1 MKKLTTLTL
10 IGAASAL
17 ALGAT
22 AASAQPYG
30 DRYDGY
36 RQDSYR
42 SDSYRGE
49 GYRGDAYRGGWVSI
63 DQRMDQLDRRIDRG
77 VRDGSLN
84 RREAWRLRSEF
95 NDLARLQA
103 RYRADGLSRWERA
116 DLDRRFDI
124 LSDEIRAERHDQYGY
139 GYGYDRR

>member
-22 AASAQPYG
+22 AASAQSYG
-30 DRYDGY
+30 DRHDGY
-36 RQDSYR
+36 RQESYR

-49 GYRGDAYRGGWVSI
+49 GYRGGWVNI
-63 DQRMDQLDRRIDRG
+63 DQRLAQLDRRIDQG

-84 RREAWRLRSEF
+84 RREAWRLRGEF
-95 NDLARLQA
+95 NEIARLQA
-103 RYRADGLSRWERA
+103 RYRANGLSGWERA

-124 LSDEIRAERHDQYGY
+124 LSNEIRAERHDQYGY

>member
-22 AASAQPYG
+22 AASAQSYG
-30 DRYDGY
+30 DRQDSY

-42 SDSYRGE
+42 SD
-49 GYRGDAYRGGWVSI
+49 GYRGGGYVSI
-63 DQRMDQLDRRIDRG
+63 DQRMAQLDRRIDRG
-77 VRDGSLN
+77 VRDGSLS
-84 RREAWRLRSEF
+84 RREAYRLRSEF
-95 NDLARLQA
+95 QQIARLQA
-103 RYRADGLSRWERA
+103 RYRADGLNGWERA

-124 LSDEIRAERHDQYGY
+124 LSNEIRAERHDEYGY

>member
-22 AASAQPYG
+22 AASAQSYG
-30 DRYDGY
+30 DRHDGY

-42 SDSYRGE
+42 QDSYRGD
-49 GYRGDAYRGGWVSI
+49 GYRGGYVSI
-63 DQRMDQLDRRIDRG
+63 DQRMAQLDRRIDRG
-77 VRDGSLN
+77 VRDGTLS
-84 RREAWRLRSEF
+84 RREAYRLRSEF
-95 NDLARLQA
+95 QQIARLQA
-103 RYRADGLSRWERA
+103 RYRADGLNGWERA

-124 LSDEIRAERHDQYGY
+124 LSNQIRAERHDEYGY

>member
-22 AASAQPYG
+22 AASAQSYG
-30 DRYDGY
+30 DRNDGY

-42 SDSYRGE
+42 SD
-49 GYRGDAYRGGWVSI
+49 GYRGAGYVSI
-63 DQRMDQLDRRIDRG
+63 DQRMAQLDRRIDRG
-77 VRDGSLN
+77 VRDGSLS
-84 RREAWRLRSEF
+84 RREAYRLRSEF
-95 NDLARLQA
+95 QQIARLQA
-103 RYRADGLSRWERA
+103 RYRADGLNGWERA

-124 LSDEIRAERHDQYGY
+124 LSNEIRAERHDQYGY

>member
-42 SDSYRGE
+42 QDSYRSDGN
-49 GYRGDAYRGGWVSI
+49 RGGWVNI
-63 DQRMDQLDRRIDRG
+63 DQRLAQLDRRIDQG

-84 RREAWRLRSEF
+84 RREAWRLRGEF
-95 NDLARLQA
+95 NEIARLQA

-124 LSDEIRAERHDQYGY
+124 LSSEIRAERHDQYGY